1 MTGQDHYFS
10 ARPATPDQRQEVA
23 VDLMG
28 RRFVVETAP
37 GIFSPGGLDK
47 GTAVL
52 LGEVP
57 NPPPGGDFLDIG
69 CGWGPIAISMAILSP
84 AAHVH
89 AIDVNERSL
98 DLTRRNAERLGCTR
112 IRASLPA
119 EVDPDLRFDLIWSNP
134 PIRIGKAALHDLLRT
149 WLPRLGPGGTA
160 YLVVQRNLGS
170 DSLARWIEAD
180 LGMPCARLGSHKG
193 FRVLEIKAGR
203 P

>member
-23 VDLMG
+23 VELMG
-28 RRFVVETAP
+28 RRVVVESAP

-57 NPPPGGDFLDIG
+57 NPPPGG
-69 CGWGPIAISMAILSP
+69 
-84 AAHVH
+84 
-89 AIDVNERSL
+89 ERSL